1 MKSSKRYNRNNKY
14 DKTSSEILGDFIF
27 KLIFG
32 LLLFFIC
39 LYIYKIYDS
48 CDFLKDMVE
57 KVREYEDNRRC
68 EKMTEIIKKMEE
80 KLKNKK

>member
-1 MKSSKRYNRNNKY
+1 
-14 DKTSSEILGDFIF
+14 
-27 KLIFG
+27 
-32 LLLFFIC
+32 
-39 LYIYKIYDS
+39 
-48 CDFLKDMVE
+48 MVE